1 MSSETNPYTAA
12 LIRLMADELDR
23 YWQILHDGRSPYHP
37 MATEA
42 RAALAAEPHGEGP
55 AKALAARFLLE
66 QVARLADRI
75 GQHTVGEIMVL
86 SDRAAALRE
95 NPPGPAGAHHH
106 K

>member
-1 MSSETNPYTAA
+1 MTDWRA
-12 LIRLMADELDR
+12 LCAELLDEL
-23 YWQILHDGRSPYHP
+23 PYHP
-37 MATEA
+37 LATEA

-55 AKALAARFLLE
+55 AEALAARPLLE

-86 SDRAAALRE
+86 SDRAAAWLRE

>member
-23 YWQILHDGRSPYHP
+23 YRQILHDGRSPYHP

-42 RAALAAEPHGEGP
+42 LA
-55 AKALAARFLLE
+55 
-66 QVARLADRI
+66 ARLADRI

-86 SDRAAALRE
+86 SDRAA
-95 NPPGPAGAHHH
+95 
-106 K
+106 